1 MPRHDPVP
9 PRDIAPHGDGHEF
22 DPVRVDAIGNRHAWA
37 RYRRM
42 MGWMTAL
49 ALACVAGALAWLRW
63 AAGPLHLHMAIAA
76 AIGVFL
82 TVMVGTGLMSLSF
95 LSAGSGHD
103 AEAGERFEAAD
114 PPRRE
119 R

>member
-9 PRDIAPHGDGHEF
+9 PRRPAVAP
-22 DPVRVDAIGNRHAWA
+22 DAIRNRHAWA

-42 MGWMTAL
+42 MLWMTAL
-49 ALACVAGALAWLRW
+49 ALACVAVALAWLRW

-82 TVMVGTGLMSLSF
+82 TVIVGTGLMSLAF

-103 AEAGERFEAAD
+103 AEAGEQFEADAA
-114 PPRRE
+114 PRRE
-119 R
+119 PR

>member
-9 PRDIAPHGDGHEF
+9 LRAPLPPPRAASA
-22 DPVRVDAIGNRHAWA
+22 AIGNRHAWA

-42 MGWMTAL
+42 MAWMTAL
-49 ALACVAGALAWLRW
+49 ALACVAVALVWLRW
-63 AAGPLHLHMAIAA
+63 AAGPLHLHMVIAA

-82 TVMVGTGLMSLSF
+82 TVMVGTGLMSLVF

-103 AEAGERFEAAD
+103 AEAGVRFESEDA
-114 PPRRE
+114 PRRG

>member
-1 MPRHDPVP
+1 MPRHDP
-9 PRDIAPHGDGHEF
+9 I
-22 DPVRVDAIGNRHAWA
+22 PVRTRPVQPEAIRNRHAWA

-42 MGWMTAL
+42 MRWMTAL
-49 ALACVAGALAWLRW
+49 ALACVAVALGWLRW

-82 TVMVGTGLMSLSF
+82 TVMVGTGLMSLAF

-103 AEAGERFEAAD
+103 AEAGEQFEAAEA
-114 PPRRE
+114 PRRP
-119 R
+119 RV

>member
-9 PRDIAPHGDGHEF
+9 TRRSPAPRDSSPG
-22 DPVRVDAIGNRHAWA
+22 AIRNRHAWA
-37 RYRRM
+37 RYRRVM
-42 MGWMTAL
+42 AWMTAL
-49 ALACVAGALAWLRW
+49 ALACVAAALGWLRW

-76 AIGVFL
+76 AIGVFC

-103 AEAGERFEAAD
+103 AEAGERFEATQI
-114 PPRRE
+114 PRR
-119 R
+119 RP